1 MKREVLLTMVLGLL
15 LVSTAVAVEPGDT
28 LWTKVYGGEYN
39 ESAFSVQQTTDGGY
53 IVAGYSY
60 TFGPGNYDVWLLK
73 TEADGDTAWSCTYGD
88 TRGDYGYS
96 VRQTT
101 DGGYIIAGWTETSGN
116 GDDVYLLK
124 TDGDGNLIWT
134 RTYGGSS
141 HEDAR
146 SLDLTAD
153 GGYILAGRT
162 SSFGNGN
169 NDFYL
174 IKTDAEGNTVWTRTY
189 GGGQDDYCWSVQQTT
204 DGGYILAGYSESFGG
219 GNGVAWLIKTD
230 ANGDTLWTRIYE
242 GERGAM
248 ARSVQQT
255 TDGGYIVGGYT
266 DPWGGTSDIYLIK
279 IDPNGQT
286 GWTRTHGGSNDDY
299 GHCVQETA
307 DGGYIVTGYTWSFGA
322 GWYDMCLLRTD
333 AKGKLM
339 WWRTYGGEVD
349 DHGQF
354 VCETSDGNFILA
366 GSTRSFGAGAGDV
379 YLLKVAGEEQAGLS
393 IEIVPDDPPVTVPQG
408 GSFGFTATLTNETGQ
423 PKVTEAWTVAI
434 DSEGRT
440 YGPLKTSEGLGVAPY
455 QSRSAHFNQAVP
467 NLAPLGFYNYVAYC
481 GEYPSTVIDSSFFQ
495 IEVIAGP
502 LTKAGEAG
510 WVLTGSF
517 LEGDLSEL
525 PSEFALL
532 SNYPNPFNA
541 STVISYELPT
551 DTHVKLEVY
560 NISGQKVATLVD
572 SKQHSGYR
580 SVVWDASEVSSG
592 LYFYKLT
599 AGDISETKRMILIK

>member
-1 MKREVLLTMVLGLL
+1 MVLGLL
-15 LVSTAVAVEPGDT
+15 LVSTAFALEPGDT
-28 LWTKVYGGEYN
+28 LWTRVYGGQYN
-39 ESAFSVQQTTDGGY
+39 EDAFSVEQTSDGGY

-60 TFGPGNYDVWLLK
+60 TFGLGNYDVWLLK
-73 TEADGDTAWSCTYGD
+73 TEADGDTAWSRTYGD

-101 DGGYIIAGWTETSGN
+101 DGGYIIAGWTETTGN
-116 GDDVYLLK
+116 GNDVYLLK

-153 GGYILAGRT
+153 GGYIVAGRT
-162 SSFGNGN
+162 SSFGAGN

-174 IKTDAEGNTVWTRTY
+174 IKTDAGGNTIWTRTY

-204 DGGYILAGYSESFGG
+204 DGGYILAGYSESFGE

-230 ANGDTLWTRIYE
+230 ANGDTLWTRIFE
-242 GERGAM
+242 GERGAE

-255 TDGGYIVGGYT
+255 TDGGYIVAGHT
-266 DPWGGTSDIYLIK
+266 DPWGGTADIYLIK

-286 GWTRTHGGSNDDY
+286 EWIRTHGGSNDDY

-307 DGGYIVTGYTWSFGA
+307 DGGYIATGYTWSFGA

-379 YLLKVAGEEQAGLS
+379 YLLKVAGEERAGLS
-393 IEIVPDDPPVTVPQG
+393 VEIVPDDPPVTVPQG

-455 QSRSAHFNQAVP
+455 QNRSAHFNQAVP
-467 NLAPLGFYNYVAYC
+467 NLAPLGFYNYIAYC
-481 GEYPSTVIDSSFFQ
+481 GDYPSTVIDSSYFQ
-495 IEVIAGP
+495 VEVITGPAGGA
-502 LTKAGEAG
+502 TG

-517 LEGDLSEL
+517 LEGDLADV
-525 PSEFALL
+525 PFDFAVVG
-532 SNYPNPFNA
+532 NYPNPFNT
-541 STVISYELPT
+541 STLISYELPIT
-551 DTHVKLEVY
+551 SHVTLEIY
-560 NISGQKVATLVD
+560 NLFGQKVSTLVD
-572 SKQHSGYR
+572 GQQEAGCK
-580 SVVWDASEVSSG
+580 SVTWDASEVSSG
-592 LYFYKLT
+592 LYFYKLS
-599 AGDISETKRMILIK
+599 AGDFTETRRMMLIK